1 MFKLFLSI
9 KLYYLLLFI
18 SVAVTVKH
26 TMTPALPTRLLETL
40 WMRWSKG
47 TYKGTHQ
54 VSVSIFN
61 LFPDNR
67 FFFLP
72 PLTNYGFIIV
82 MFTLYLDVDTLT
94 HAALG
99 DANEVEI
106 HDFHEYKGDNRDP
119 DPEGPPE
126 AADNQPLRPSS
137 STAASSSPSPVIQ
150 GVNHVSAKTTCY
162 LNLEVS
168 IMCCDL

>member
-1 MFKLFLSI
+1 MLFLTIFGQINADLVSNETLLSKILKKSLHACIFMFKLFLSI

-18 SVAVTVKH
+18 SVAVTVKN

-72 PLTNYGFIIV
+72 
-82 MFTLYLDVDTLT
+82 
-94 HAALG
+94 
-99 DANEVEI
+99 
-106 HDFHEYKGDNRDP
+106 
-119 DPEGPPE
+119 
-126 AADNQPLRPSS
+126 
-137 STAASSSPSPVIQ
+137 
-150 GVNHVSAKTTCY
+150 
-162 LNLEVS
+162 
-168 IMCCDL
+168 IMDL